1 MDEWDDDVEHPRNG
15 RGPRSTG
22 LDVASNGDA
31 APGRPLVKPHW
42 LNRGRVPGTAIVA
55 DVSRQVVTT
64 MGVTHDYDLRR
75 ECRDCGRPFLFFA
88 AEQKHW
94 HEELGFTQGS
104 DRVRARY
111 EVLIG
116 SARSLAEDEELA
128 RHCLALMEAGLFS
141 PRKGEQVRR
150 LAKRTP
156 AKQARRLLRRL
167 QRSPRSAVV
176 WVWDEPAAKGL
187 AFAGLGLGRWLGG
200 KEPAAGRDIVVVGE
214 PCFHAEL
221 PGSGL
226 SNQGVEAWG
235 GQAARVDDVLLTVF
249 AEAQRCR
256 GLRCDGAELQRP
268 TGCHAHTLR

>member
-1 MDEWDDDVEHPRNG
+1 MK
-15 RGPRSTG
+15 
-22 LDVASNGDA
+22 L
-31 APGRPLVKPHW
+31 HW

-94 HEELGFTQGS
+94 HEELGFTLEADAVRCVPCRRQLQGS

-128 RHCLALMEAGLFS
+128 RHCLTLMEAGLFS
-141 PRKGEQVRR
+141 PRKGELVRR

-167 QRSPRSAVV
+167 QRSPRVS
-176 WVWDEPAAKGL
+176 GR
-187 AFAGLGLGRWLGG
+187 LGLG
-200 KEPAAGRDIVVVGE
+200 
-214 PCFHAEL
+214 
-221 PGSGL
+221 
-226 SNQGVEAWG
+226 
-235 GQAARVDDVLLTVF
+235 
-249 AEAQRCR
+249 
-256 GLRCDGAELQRP
+256 
-268 TGCHAHTLR
+268 